1 MYGTQLYEQDFYLW
15 LTHNA
20 DLLREGRLH
29 QVDMINLVDE
39 IEAMAR
45 NEKRAVNSNL
55 VMLLLQL
62 LKWKFQVMKRSG
74 GWEIQINLQRC
85 HLHDY
90 LSDSPSLRPHLD
102 EVFAR
107 CYSDARKLAA
117 SDTGFGINVFP
128 ALAPFTLEEVL
139 TADYLPEEPD
149 LDYLR
154 SVFNTSSQSKSTEDK

>member
-29 QVDMINLVDE
+29 QVDIINLVDE

-62 LKWKFQVMKRSG
+62 LRLCCENWSG
-74 GWEIQINLQRC
+74 RW
-85 HLHDY
+85 
-90 LSDSPSLRPHLD
+90 
-102 EVFAR
+102 
-107 CYSDARKLAA
+107 
-117 SDTGFGINVFP
+117 
-128 ALAPFTLEEVL
+128 
-139 TADYLPEEPD
+139 
-149 LDYLR
+149 
-154 SVFNTSSQSKSTEDK
+154 